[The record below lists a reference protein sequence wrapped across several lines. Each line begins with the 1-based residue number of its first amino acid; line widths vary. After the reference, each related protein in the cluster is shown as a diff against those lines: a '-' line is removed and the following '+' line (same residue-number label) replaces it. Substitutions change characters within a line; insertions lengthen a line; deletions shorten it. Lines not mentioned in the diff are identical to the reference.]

1 MFNSAVQVIESHAVI
16 PIAIKGRRTYV
27 DPLTYASVDD
37 AIEEFAMEIEPKHLK
52 LTTELGAGNALSV
65 CSEVVV

>member
-1 MFNSAVQVIESHAVI
+1 MTVLWLYVDTQLIESHPVV

-52 LTTELGAGNALSV
+52 LTTELGAG
-65 CSEVVV
+65 EPKR

>member
-1 MFNSAVQVIESHAVI
+1 MIVYCVDVVAQLIESHPVV
-16 PIAIKGRRTYV
+16 PIAIKGKRTYV

-52 LTTELGAGNALSV
+52 LTTELGAGEFGVAS
-65 CSEVVV
+65 